1 MKIYKSHFEPVV
13 DTMFMYVYVLYIMLC
28 TLIHVRNALY
38 IMLVRALYIMLV
50 HFEAR
55 RKVDTAGINLF
66 YINVAFSLRKNNI
79 FKLLN
84 YQH

>member
-1 MKIYKSHFEPVV
+1 LKIYKSHFEPVV

-50 HFEAR
+50 RFEAR
-55 RKVDTAGINLF
+55 RKVDTAGFFFI
-66 YINVAFSLRKNNI
+66 
-79 FKLLN
+79 
-84 YQH
+84 